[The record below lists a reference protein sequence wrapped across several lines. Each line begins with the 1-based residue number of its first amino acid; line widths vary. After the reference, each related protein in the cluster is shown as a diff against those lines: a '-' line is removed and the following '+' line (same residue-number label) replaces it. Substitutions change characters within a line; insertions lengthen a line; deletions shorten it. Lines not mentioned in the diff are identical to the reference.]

1 MCPFGGLLTGYLLD
15 KIGRKMTLISVN
27 IISIIAWG
35 IMTFSISS
43 ETNKNVIFIQLLIS
57 RVIIGLAIGMSSSP
71 ASVYSAEICHPDL
84 RGRLTLLTAL
94 CTGIGMLFVYLLGY
108 FIPVRNFGFLKK
120 HLETLFNFF
129 FSSADKLAFS

>member
-15 KIGRKMTLISVN
+15 KIGRKMTLILVN
-27 IISIIAWG
+27 IISVIAWG
-35 IMTFSISS
+35 IMTFSS
-43 ETNKNVIFIQLLIS
+43 ESNKEIMYIQLMIS

-108 FIPVRNFGFLKK
+108 FIPVTIFYFYWN
-120 HLETLFNFF
+120 
-129 FSSADKLAFS
+129 D